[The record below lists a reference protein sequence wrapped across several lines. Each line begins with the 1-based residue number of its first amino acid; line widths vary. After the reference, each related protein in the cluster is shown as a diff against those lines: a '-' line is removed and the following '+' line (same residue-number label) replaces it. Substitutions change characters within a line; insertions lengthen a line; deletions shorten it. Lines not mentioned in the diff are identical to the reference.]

1 MPAQL
6 TIKTPKGETSLTIEN
21 TATIG
26 RTSENTVSLDGD
38 VHASR
43 FHAVI
48 RCQNGADY
56 QIIDLGSRN
65 GTFVNNQQVIL
76 PVTLRDG
83 ARIRIASS
91 EILFQI
97 PMGEEGVDL
106 ADTTIAATLM
116 QSNHMNVLTA
126 AILVCDVR
134 SFSTFSEQLP
144 PAEVSRFVG
153 QWFRK
158 VGEMV
163 NRHGGVID
171 KFIGDAVLAYW
182 TEPEGSKL
190 ACDSALKTAQAMMLA
205 CSQLSWPVVDKPMR
219 VGVAMHY
226 GQVSAGNVGVVA
238 QRDATIIGDT
248 VNTAF
253 RLEGVMKELGV
264 DCLCSES
271 FVETFAQHDGFR
283 DLGPK
288 MLKGKSKP
296 VRVFEVLS

>member
-1 MPAQL
+1 MAAKL
-6 TIKTPKGETSLTIEN
+6 TIKTPRGDTSLMLEN

-26 RTSENTVSLDGD
+26 RTGENTIAIEGD
-38 VHASR
+38 PHVSR
-43 FHAVI
+43 FHAII
-48 RCQNGADY
+48 RCQNGAEY
-56 QIIDLGSRN
+56 QVIDLGSRN
-65 GTFVNNQQVIL
+65 GTFVNNQQVVL

-83 ARIRIASS
+83 SRIRVGSA
-91 EILFQI
+91 EILFEI
-97 PMGEEGVDL
+97 PLGSESPDL
-106 ADTTIAATLM
+106 ADTTVAATLM
-116 QSNHMNVLTA
+116 QSNHLHVLTA

-134 SFSTFSEQLP
+134 GFSTASEQLP

-163 NRHGGVID
+163 NRHNGVID

-182 TEPEGSKL
+182 VEPEGGTV
-190 ACDSALKTAQAMMLA
+190 ACESALHTARAMMQS
-205 CSQLSWPVVDKPMR
+205 CSQLTWPVLNRPMA
-219 VGVAMHY
+219 VGIAMHY
-226 GQVSAGNVGVVA
+226 GPVSAGNVGVVA

-264 DCLCSES
+264 SCLCSEAFTTS
-271 FVETFAQHDGFR
+271 FPHSHGFR
-283 DLGPK
+283 DLGPRT
-288 MLKGKSKP
+288 LKGKARP

>member
-1 MPAQL
+1 MSAKL
-6 TIKTPKGETSLTIEN
+6 TIKTPKGESSLTIEN

-26 RTSENTVSLDGD
+26 RTSENTIALDGD
-38 VHASR
+38 PHVSR
-43 FHAVI
+43 FHAII
-48 RCQNGADY
+48 RCQNGAEY

-65 GTFVNNQQVIL
+65 GTFVNNQQVVL
-76 PVTLRDG
+76 PITLRDG
-83 ARIRIASS
+83 SRIRVGSA

-97 PMGEEGVDL
+97 PLGTEQPDL

-116 QSNHMNVLTA
+116 QSNHLHVMTA

-134 SFSTFSEQLP
+134 GFSTASEQLP
-144 PAEVSRFVG
+144 PSEVSRFVG

-182 TEPEGSKL
+182 VEPEGSKI
-190 ACDSALKTAQAMMLA
+190 ACASAQQAARSMLQS
-205 CSQLSWPVVDKPMR
+205 CSELTWPVINRPMAI
-219 VGVAMHY
+219 GVAMHY
-226 GQVSAGNVGVVA
+226 GPVSAGNVGVVA

-264 DCLCSES
+264 ACLCSES
-271 FVETFAQHDGFR
+271 FVQTFPQAHGFR
-283 DLGPK
+283 DLGPRA
-288 MLKGKSKP
+288 LKGKARP
-296 VRVFEVLS
+296 VRVFEVLN